1 MGVLCAAQHYQR
13 GYEHQQVAGGFAGCQ
28 RARCAAGAAAF
39 VLGFGRGRHYG
50 RLGGGTAVGG
60 TGVDVG
66 GTGVAV
72 GGTGVDV
79 GGTGVAV
86 GGTGVDVGG
95 TGVSVGIGV
104 AVGGRGVD
112 VGGTGVAV
120 GIGVGVVVAAR
131 SGIPEIGCA

>member
-1 MGVLCAAQHYQR
+1 MA
-13 GYEHQQVAGGFAGCQ
+13 
-28 RARCAAGAAAF
+28 
-39 VLGFGRGRHYG
+39 
-50 RLGGGTAVGG
+50 
-60 TGVDVG
+60 VG

-72 GGTGVDV
+72 GGTGVAV

-112 VGGTGVAV
+112 VGGAGVAV
-120 GIGVGVVVAAR
+120 GIGVGVVVGGTFWNTRDRLCVLPGSNTPCAGGVEGTPFRKNSTGKPITLSSVGAITRPMKLPLPSARMAA
-131 SGIPEIGCA
+131 GAV